1 MSARRHRRT
10 SPAATGQGA
19 RGGSQVTAPARTGTR
34 QIWFAVAGL
43 GVVALAWLAG
53 GAIAR
58 RTVAARL
65 PELPDLSSA
74 LPAVR
79 DDLVAADRAAR
90 ASGGA
95 AAAIGELGMVYHGA
109 QLPVPALQSYAV
121 AAAADP
127 SDWRWPYLR
136 GLLLEER
143 GDHLAAH
150 DTFEQVTV
158 RDPANG
164 PAWFHLGEIQFKQ
177 RNAEAAAAAYRR
189 AIESPTATET
199 AIAGITRRTGVPL
212 SAYGEFGLARVLIER
227 GAIEEAATA
236 LDALVLKHPAFG
248 PARGL
253 RYRLRNPGGS
263 RGAADDRGAYVPP
276 ADSVLDTM
284 VARSHLPELL
294 LKHAAL
300 AGRRGDGAWRE
311 FLARRALAADPRGLD
326 VLMEMAA
333 TLQAANRHT
342 EALEFLRQAESVAPG
357 DHHLLVEQG
366 KSLADLGRLD
376 EAEGVLRRAARVRD
390 AAAEYNLGTVLD
402 RANRPDEAR
411 SHYEQAMT
419 INPFHVR
426 AMNNLGALLDR
437 RGQTRPA
444 IALYER
450 ALAVDPTDAAVL
462 SNLGTALINERR
474 FDAAVQTLRTAVSI
488 DPGAPNA
495 HNNLGIALAQSGR
508 IDDALAAFKEALRL
522 DPRHQDARRNLDA
535 VANFKK

>member
-1 MSARRHRRT
+1 MSARRARGT
-10 SPAATGQGA
+10 SPAASGQGTKGTTHA
-19 RGGSQVTAPARTGTR
+19 TAPARMGSR
-34 QIWFAVAGL
+34 QIWFGVGGL
-43 GVVALAWLAG
+43 AIVALAWLAG

-65 PELPDLSSA
+65 PQLPDLSSA

-79 DDLVAADRAAR
+79 DNLVAADRAAR
-90 ASGGA
+90 ASGA
-95 AAAIGELGMVYHGA
+95 AAVAIGELGMAYHGA
-109 QLPVPALQSYAV
+109 QLPAPALQSYAV
-121 AAAADP
+121 AAAAEP
-127 SDWRWPYLR
+127 SDWRWHYLR

-143 GDHLAAH
+143 GDHLAAL
-150 DTFEQVTV
+150 DAFEQVTA

-164 PAWFHLGEIQFKQ
+164 PSWFHIGEIHFKQ

-189 AIESPTATET
+189 AIESPPATET

-212 SAYGEFGLARVLIER
+212 SAYGEYGLARVLIER
-227 GAIEEAATA
+227 GATEEAAAA
-236 LDALVLKHPAFG
+236 LDTVVKKHPTFG
-248 PARGL
+248 PARVL
-253 RYRLRNPGGS
+253 RQRLRNPADARS
-263 RGAADDRGAYVPP
+263 PADDRGAYVPP
-276 ADSVLDTM
+276 ADSVLDAM
-284 VARSHLPELL
+284 VSRSHLPELL

-300 AGRRGDGAWRE
+300 AGRLGDGAWRE

-342 EALEFLRQAESVAPG
+342 DALEFLRQAESVAPG

-376 EAEGVLRRAARVRD
+376 EAEGVLRRATRVRD

-402 RANRPDEAR
+402 RANRLDEAR

-437 RGQTRPA
+437 RGQTGAA

-450 ALAVDPTDAAVL
+450 ALVVDPTDAAVL

-508 IDDALAAFKEALRL
+508 IDEALAAFKEALRL
-522 DPRHQDARRNLDA
+522 DPGHQDARRNLDA